1 MPTALVTGA
10 AGFVGSNLVEALAD
24 RGYAVRGV
32 DNFETGRRSNL
43 EPLDSLPEF
52 SFHEADIRDGD
63 AMADLMDGVDYLFHQ
78 AAVASVPRS
87 VEDPVTTTDANCT
100 DDEEATTAAST
111 SARRAASSTVAVP
124 VQLASVVV
132 TGSSTL
138 RGTEATAAWWK
149 R

>member
-43 EPLDSLPEF
+43 EPLDLLPEF
-52 SFHEADIRDGD
+52 SFREADIRDGE

-78 AAVASVPRS
+78 AAVAS
-87 VEDPVTTTDANCT
+87 
-100 DDEEATTAAST
+100 
-111 SARRAASSTVAVP
+111 VP

>member
-10 AGFVGSNLVEALAD
+10 AGFIGSNLAEALVD
-24 RGYAVRGV
+24 RGYTVRGV

-43 EPLDSLPEF
+43 EPLEPRDGFE
-52 SFHEADIRDGD
+52 FHEADIRDGE
-63 AMADLMDGVDYLFHQ
+63 AMVDLMDGVDYLFHQ

-100 DDEEATTAAST
+100 GTATVLDA
-111 SARRAASSTVAVP
+111 ARRAGV
-124 VQLASVVV
+124 
-132 TGSSTL
+132 
-138 RGTEATAAWWK
+138 EAAWWK